1 MGKSLEELKNIPT
14 SDKLNMK
21 VIEVNIDQIGERMKS
36 MKLGERNFEVTN
48 YPTKADMQL
57 LQNEMIEYYPKYDES
72 TCEKKKQSKMKR
84 IY

>member
-1 MGKSLEELKNIPT
+1 
-14 SDKLNMK
+14 MK

-48 YPTKADMQL
+48 YPTKEDMQL
-57 LQNEMIEYYPKYDES
+57 LQNEMIEYDPKYDES
-72 TCEKKKQSKMKR
+72 TCEKKKQSKTKR